1 MKFLVP
7 ATIEVL
13 NRSDVL
19 KPLLPD
25 PVKTVVLDVAP
36 VLAMGRNKET
46 RKYGYYRV
54 NPPHPGLVRRGPFGL
69 AGLDPCGAAPPAG
82 RGGAAGLVLE
92 HARVVE
98 SNPILGWLVVTLVHD
113 GLVAA
118 ARVLEGGPAGLAGG
132 VGPVEKS
139 KEPDPEGHEH
149 DMEDRHLEALLPVD
163 RRDEVGPQG
172 RLAV

>member
-1 MKFLVP
+1 MFLERIQKPFFLKFEL
-7 ATIEVL
+7 I
-13 NRSDVL
+13 L
-19 KPLLPD
+19 KI
-25 PVKTVVLDVAP
+25 VKTP
-36 VLAMGRNKET
+36 SM
-46 RKYGYYRV
+46 KYLLT
-54 NPPHPGLVRRGPFGL
+54 PKKT
-69 AGLDPCGAAPPAG
+69 
-82 RGGAAGLVLE
+82 E
-92 HARVVE
+92 QAR
-98 SNPILGWLVVTLVHD
+98 NPILGWLVVTLVHD